1 MKNPLASFNFSADN
15 SRSISDKVAI
25 MRYVNQVSRA
35 ALSLLLLAAVAGASF
50 GFSSPAAAADA
61 ITVIPPRLEVPA
73 SPGDTVVE
81 KIRVINQSTTEISYS
96 TIIEDFKSGDEDGSV
111 QYVDES
117 EESDSFRMAKW
128 ISIEPSRFTIA
139 ANSERIIQVAIKVPK
154 NAEPGGHFASVIVR
168 RSGTETAGGASVE
181 TRIGTLILMRVSG
194 NVTEGLSVESFGP
207 QETYAQYGPAKFDLR
222 LKNDGN
228 VHLAPRGTIVINNM
242 FGKKVAEIPLSNPN
256 VLPGAIRK
264 STTEWAEKNLIGRYT
279 ATLVAQYGQTSS
291 TGEQKTLSATTSFI
305 VFPLYLIWVTL
316 GIIVVAYLLIT
327 QRKALRRAINRITS
341 D

>member
-1 MKNPLASFNFSADN
+1 MQNPLASFNFSADN
-15 SRSISDKVAI
+15 SRSISDNVAP
-25 MRYVNQVSRA
+25 MRYVNSVSRA
-35 ALSLLLLAAVAGASF
+35 ALALLTFAAITGVSF
-50 GFSSPAAAADA
+50 GFSPVASAADA
-61 ITVIPPRLEVPA
+61 ITVIPPRLEIPA

-81 KIRVINQSTTEISYS
+81 KIRVINQSATEISYS
-96 TIIEDFKSGDEDGSV
+96 TVLEDFKSGDEDGSV
-111 QYVDES
+111 QYIDD
-117 EESDSFRMAKW
+117 SDDTTSFRMAKW
-128 ISIEPSRFTIA
+128 ITVEPSRFTIA

-194 NVTEGLSVESFGP
+194 DVKEGLGVESFNT
-207 QETYAQYGPAKFDLR
+207 QESYAQYGPVKFDLR
-222 LKNDGN
+222 LKNSGN
-228 VHLAPRGTIVINNM
+228 VHLQPRGSIVINNM

-264 STTEWAEKNLIGRYT
+264 SVTEWTEKNLIGRYT

-291 TGEQKTLSATTSFI
+291 TGDQKTLSATTSFI

-316 GIIVVAYLLIT
+316 GIIVVVYLLIT
-327 QRKALRRAINRITS
+327 QRKAIRRAINRLTS